1 MKNNKITPIG
11 FKGKEIDARMKE
23 LMGIKPINE
32 DVKKSAVELTKM
44 GPDGKVYAIV
54 RENHEYY
61 IKTTNKTNNLVVEDF
76 NYIGGLQNKKSEVY
90 PSYAKAI
97 KHLNLKFLS
106 INEAYGKSGQINV
119 FEDDNLLSEHHPYK
133 ADQKLSATKGMG
145 DASEYVVDK
154 TGEELSYD
162 AKEGKEESQFGDNL
176 ANGKTKNDIEKVKLT
191 EVEQAIDDML
201 EGEKEEK
208 EEKEEEITNPGKY
221 MGGVK
226 NKLGL
231 DDDGDGVPNGADK
244 DPKDGSIKESKL
256 SIARALDKMDSIIEN
271 LSESKVKKKVYSI
284 K

>member
-201 EGEKEEK
+201 EGE
-208 EEKEEEITNPGKY
+208 N
-221 MGGVK
+221 
-226 NKLGL
+226 
-231 DDDGDGVPNGADK
+231 DGDGVPNGADK

>member
-1 MKNNKITPIG
+1 MKNNKITPLG

-32 DVKKSAVELTKM
+32 DIKKSAVELTKM

-61 IKTTNKTNNLVVEDF
+61 IKITNKTNNLVVEDF
-76 NYIGGLQNKKSEVY
+76 NYIGGLQNKKSEAY

-119 FEDDNLLSEHHPYK
+119 FEDDNLLIEHHPYK
-133 ADQKLSATKGMG
+133 ADQKLSSTKGMG
-145 DASEYVVDK
+145 DATEYIVDDA
-154 TGEELSYD
+154 GEELSYD
-162 AKEGKEESQFGDNL
+162 AKEGKKDGQFGDNL
-176 ANGKTKNDIEKVKLT
+176 ANGKTKNDVEKVKLT

-201 EGEKEEK
+201 E
-208 EEKEEEITNPGKY
+208 KEEEEIKNPGKY
-221 MGGVK
+221 IGGEK

-256 SIARALDKMDSIIEN
+256 SIARALDQMDSIIEA
-271 LSESKVKKKVYSI
+271 LSEGTVKKKVYSI